1 MDGAAVEAVVEEP
14 QVFTEPQDPIESERS
29 LSHGLLALGYGPVVL
44 HGVTFRLGSIMPRS
58 G

>member
-44 HGVTFRLGSIMPRS
+44 HCVYFMLG
-58 G
+58 